1 MEIKGKKILHKKF
14 GEGIIKAL
22 EEDRIRVEFG
32 GRDRLF
38 ACSEAF
44 IRMIRAEDGLISCLN
59 DYIADVENRNT
70 ELKANRLAELEK
82 QLRERQT
89 DFAESKE
96 INRDCYNIAVD
107 AVYCDGGRSE
117 DCVGFNGVCSDS
129 VLEQNVNANDGRW
142 CTKHECRCG
151 VYAEERSTAVRREL
165 DRLME
170 DGGFVCPESRMLRD
184 WVISEGVDNDRLPR
198 RLNIGEGK
206 LCVLTTV
213 EPGDEEENRYIFAMY
228 IIDNIDED
236 INGVARVWAD
246 SRFKY
251 AFTPKQAPKMKFW
264 AFFAEEE
271 ESWGKDKFILL
282 DDEVCITILEA
293 ALELTEDPS
302 VKAMLACY
310 RELNFG

>member
-1 MEIKGKKILHKKF
+1 MDIKGQKILHKKF

-22 EEDRIRVEFG
+22 EEDRIRVEFSG
-32 GRDRLF
+32 TDRLF

-44 IRMIRAEDGLISCLN
+44 IRMISAEDELISYLN
-59 DYIADVENRNT
+59 DYITDVENRNT

-82 QLRERQT
+82 QLRERKT

-117 DCVGFNGVCSDS
+117 NCVGFNGVCSDS

-170 DGGFVCPESRMLRD
+170 DGGFVCPESRMLLSL
-184 WVISEGVDNDRLPR
+184 IH
-198 RLNIGEGK
+198 I
-206 LCVLTTV
+206 
-213 EPGDEEENRYIFAMY
+213 
-228 IIDNIDED
+228 
-236 INGVARVWAD
+236 
-246 SRFKY
+246 
-251 AFTPKQAPKMKFW
+251 
-264 AFFAEEE
+264 
-271 ESWGKDKFILL
+271 
-282 DDEVCITILEA
+282 
-293 ALELTEDPS
+293 
-302 VKAMLACY
+302 
-310 RELNFG
+310 